1 MIRLAEVACRWRT
14 IERDRSRSILARMG
28 GDEFAVLL
36 PGEAPD
42 RAKALTE
49 ALLAAVREPEESAS
63 QTPVPRA
70 SAGISCSLGMGNG
83 DSVEALLR
91 RAEEAMFSA
100 KAAGGDR
107 YALDPQAVFV
117 GERIANG

>member
-1 MIRLAEVACRWRT
+1 
-14 IERDRSRSILARMG
+14 
-28 GDEFAVLL
+28 
-36 PGEAPD
+36 
-42 RAKALTE
+42 
-49 ALLAAVREPEESAS
+49 
-63 QTPVPRA
+63 
-70 SAGISCSLGMGNG
+70 MGNG